1 MVAVTTVRLAPT
13 MQRRGVRAHAK
24 SSGPSGSKPTPARGP
39 GAAPLRMQ
47 TDDQRKFGY
56 GGDGGAR
63 TLVKHA
69 RLFVS

>member
-1 MVAVTTVRLAPT
+1 
-13 MQRRGVRAHAK
+13 
-24 SSGPSGSKPTPARGP
+24 
-39 GAAPLRMQ
+39 MQ